1 MAHNQAILVDQY
13 DDLSA
18 KINKLLG
25 DHIDRVEFDKK
36 LANMRDTVNLLRVE
50 VKVLSDREAKSNRR
64 VSLGITETLPIQGNG
79 APSNNDIKAMSA
91 MNEMQ

>member
-13 DDLSA
+13 DDLRA

-25 DHIDRVEFDKK
+25 DHIDPVEFDKK
-36 LANMRDTVNLLRVE
+36 LANMRDTINLLRAE

-64 VSLGITETLPIQGNG
+64 VSLGVTESLPIQGNG
-79 APSNNDIKAMSA
+79 VASNNDIKAMSA
-91 MNEMQ
+91 MN

>member
-13 DDLSA
+13 DDLRA

-25 DHIDRVEFDKK
+25 DHIDPVEFDKK
-36 LANMRDTVNLLRVE
+36 LANMRDTINLLRAE

-64 VSLGITETLPIQGNG
+64 VSLGITDPLPIQGNG
-79 APSNNDIKAMSA
+79 AASNNDIKAMSA
-91 MNEMQ
+91 MN